1 MPDLEI
7 IAFNPQDQSHIDTVK
22 ILFRQ
27 YYSYFDSLGIKLKLA
42 EDGEERW
49 MAATLQS
56 VNRMSVLPLALA
68 GGQIVGFAQ
77 GTLKLMPDYL
87 GAHKAGVVQ
96 HVYVQEAHQRKGIA
110 EALVSALE
118 QWFRE
123 KQVQSVELQVITHN
137 DKALQFWQKMG
148 YEPELR
154 QLRKSW

>member
-1 MPDLEI
+1 MSDVEI
-7 IAFNPQDQSHIDTVK
+7 IAFNPQDQSHVDAVK

-27 YYSYFDSLGIKLKLA
+27 YYSYFHTLGIKLRLA

-77 GTLKLMPDYL
+77 GALKLLPDYL

-96 HVYVQEAHQRKGIA
+96 HVYVQEEYQRKGVA
-110 EALVSALE
+110 KALVSALE
-118 QWFRE
+118 QWFSE
-123 KQVQSVELQVITHN
+123 KQVQSVELQVIAHN

-148 YEPELR
+148 YEPEL
-154 QLRKSW
+154 QQFRKLW